1 MRPRD
6 VIVAGL
12 RRVIRHHV
20 AASTA
25 LYLLGVLAAALYP
38 ALARRTFIDENA
50 FLVAQTTVGFDRRD
64 ARDALEH
71 YRAAIDAARTSPGDV
86 HRSDALRGWLE
97 DELDALGMERY
108 RQAFALDRHS
118 WTRGDDDWGRRSDAS
133 IDNATHG
140 VNVHAVARA
149 ARGNGREGIV
159 LATPIGAPGATL
171 EADAAALALGL
182 VVMRTIA
189 AAPWLA
195 KDVAWLVADARWG
208 PGDHGIAATDAWLRE
223 YHAPGSSAHGAGH
236 RTRRSGGGASPSP
249 SSFEPFGRV
258 GALQQAYVV
267 ELPEGAV
274 ADVASINVV
283 GFNGALPNQDL
294 VNVPVQLA
302 KLAGFPRAGIFAD
315 SSTAG
320 TGDGG
325 RGRVG
330 GGDVFDA
337 LGAVVG
343 GAPFAADL
351 RRVAGFALAL
361 ARGTPAGSHASF
373 KSYAVDAVTV
383 RMSGERVPTGVPTGG
398 AHRRGDPARGVSGED
413 AFLRLGTFA
422 ESAVRCSNNLL
433 ETLHHSMFYYVMVD
447 DDRFLSIAEYVAPQ
461 GLMLASSLVTAIA
474 LAVIGTSTARE
485 ETSTSTGGYAPVS
498 LAEKRRGEG
507 GAQESRDRPRARLV
521 LRARARAPRA
531 RRRLVRA
538 ARREHL
544 DGVHGGAAG
553 GGVRGRARDG
563 RGGVGDVVQKRG
575 RRRRGRRRGDD
586 GDTVDGRVGRARREP
601 PWATLKVVA
610 LSVQVASLGAL
621 TFFNFALAVA
631 VAAPLAP
638 LQLAAHGGVGGAIP
652 PWARAAL
659 TLVAA
664 PVLLVA
670 MSCAALGTD
679 ASTALGDAAAAHVAW
694 GRRVHVLPLAWCVA
708 WPGLVLAACVHLGG
722 VHLGGVHLGGVRGR
736 GGASTREEAP
746 GGPEGKKRR

>member
-6 VIVAGL
+6 AIVAGL

-64 ARDALEH
+64 ARDALER

-108 RQAFALDRHS
+108 RQTFALDRHS
-118 WTRGDDDWGRRSDAS
+118 WTRGDDRGRSSDAS
-133 IDNATHG
+133 NDNATHG

-223 YHAPGSSAHGAGH
+223 YHAPGSSARGTGH
-236 RTRRSGGGASPSP
+236 RTRRSTAVAQPSP
-249 SSFEPFGRV
+249 SSLAPFGRI

-302 KLAGFPRAGIFAD
+302 KLAGFPSAGIFAD
-315 SSTAG
+315 SSRAG
-320 TGDGG
+320 TGGGGGDGDGG
-325 RGRVG
+325 RGRVK
-330 GGDVFDA
+330 GGDLFDA

-343 GAPFAADL
+343 SSGFAADL

-361 ARGTPAGSHASF
+361 ARGTPTGSHASF

-383 RMSGERVPTGVPTGG
+383 RVSSRGVPTGVPTGG
-398 AHRRGDPARGVSGED
+398 AHRRGDPGHGVSGED

-474 LAVIGTSTARE
+474 LAVIGTST
-485 ETSTSTGGYAPVS
+485 STGRSEPVS
-498 LAEKRRGEG
+498 LDEKRRGKKGGKEG
-507 GAQESRDRPRARLV
+507 GKAATAPAHDWSSALALALLAHVAGWCALLVATRTASTTAQLV
-521 LRARARAPRA
+521 AAYAGA
-531 RRRLVRA
+531 LVTA
-538 ARREHL
+538 A
-544 DGVHGGAAG
+544 AASATWSG
-553 GGVRGRARDG
+553 GGNTF
-563 RGGVGDVVQKRG
+563 
-575 RRRRGRRRGDD
+575 D
-586 GDTVDGRVGRARREP
+586 GDEGDGNEGDGRVGGDGREP
-601 PWATLKVVA
+601 PWAALKVVA

-631 VAAPLAP
+631 VTAPLAP

-652 PWARAAL
+652 PRARAAL
-659 TLVAA
+659 TLIAA

-670 MSCAALGTD
+670 TSCAALGTD
-679 ASTALGDAAAAHVAW
+679 AWTALGDAAVSHVSW

-708 WPGLVLAACVHLGG
+708 WPGAVLAACVHLGG
-722 VHLGGVHLGGVRGR
+722 ARGGRV
-736 GGASTREEAP
+736 GASTREEAP

>member
-1 MRPRD
+1 M
-6 VIVAGL
+6 
-12 RRVIRHHV
+12 IRHHV

-71 YRAAIDAARTSPGDV
+71 YRAAIDAARSSPGDV

-223 YHAPGSSAHGAGH
+223 YHAPGSSARGAGH
-236 RTRRSGGGASPSP
+236 RARRSGGGIVPASYRRGIVPSP
-249 SSFEPFGRV
+249 SSHEPFGRV

-325 RGRVG
+325 
-330 GGDVFDA
+330 GDSFDA

-373 KSYAVDAVTV
+373 KSYAVDAVTA
-383 RMSGERVPTGVPTGG
+383 RMSGERAPAGVPTGG
-398 AHRRGDPARGVSGED
+398 AHRRGDPVRGVVGED

-422 ESAVRCSNNLL
+422 ESLVRCSNNLL

-474 LAVIGTSTARE
+474 LAVIGTSSARE
-485 ETSTSTGGYAPVS
+485 ETSTSTSTGGYARVS
-498 LAEKRRGEG
+498 LGEKRRGKEERG
-507 GAQESRDRPRARLV
+507 KAATAPAHDWSSALALALLAHVAGWCALLVASTWPASTAAQLAAAYAGALAT
-521 LRARARAPRA
+521 
-531 RRRLVRA
+531 A
-538 ARREHL
+538 A
-544 DGVHGGAAG
+544 AAL
-553 GGVRGRARDG
+553 ATWS
-563 RGGVGDVVQKRG
+563 KSA
-575 RRRRGRRRGDD
+575 DD
-586 GDTVDGRVGRARREP
+586 GNEVDDGEVDGRVGRARREP

-638 LQLAAHGGVGGAIP
+638 LQLAAHGGVGGATP

-659 TLVAA
+659 TLIAA

-722 VHLGGVHLGGVRGR
+722 VHLGGVHLGGVHLGGVRGR